1 MRCECC
7 LTHIKPGQE
16 LTCECCSETC
26 CKKCQTILREDTFSY
41 SSQVAPELK
50 HTRYCARCMDSVIE
64 PALEA
69 YREQLANAK
78 NAYFFTPAFKKRI
91 PVLKKAKSRVQIKG
105 TPDRDET
112 ILRLAFLAI
121 EQGHNAVIEAEVSAQ
136 KVRNEGYQK
145 SLWVGSGL
153 PVTIDLTKFERE
165 QAYDDQF

>member
-1 MRCECC
+1 
-7 LTHIKPGQE
+7 
-16 LTCECCSETC
+16 
-26 CKKCQTILREDTFSY
+26 
-41 SSQVAPELK
+41 
-50 HTRYCARCMDSVIE
+50 MDSVIE